1 MPFLFKGL
9 IFTVQ
14 VLIKQHSIG
23 RGFNNDNHY
32 LPVLHIAL

>member
-1 MPFLFKGL
+1 MPFFFKDL

-14 VLIKQHSIG
+14 FLIKHHSIG

-32 LPVLHIAL
+32 LLVLHIAL